1 MKKVSVEVLED
12 ASHPEGGYAV
22 LLLRDVASLP
32 DGATFRLKPVEARG
46 NNDLASGEAWPQGE
60 LTPRA
65 IRAATGGIEIL
76 IGPDIVECAALLPG
90 TLGVIEVRS
99 AGVRGEFLW
108 PSIKPT
114 ARPRRRN
121 LTVVKPTR
129 PASAGSSETKAKAS
143 TGVAVTPAAALE
155 TAVANSA
162 PARMLR
168 EASGGGVA
176 NQQTLDASAAGHV
189 PVTALDHD
197 TPATASVAEA
207 MGGNVV
213 QLSAAR
219 EAMHVSVPREV
230 DATAS
235 SDSDA
240 ERIAGTKAGKKENPP
255 RYSIS
260 RQGAFIAASS
270 VMLISGAV
278 LLFGGKPGDG
288 NPFAPV
294 TIAAR
299 PTSPPFETARTM
311 PADQPEKAPALP
323 PLVDNEA
330 VDPAATPRDG
340 GSANNASNSTPDA
353 SVSEG
358 QSAPVQASPAVP
370 APVPVPVPVPEVTLR
385 MRGGGFQI
393 AGELKGF
400 DGTKYVISTRAAG
413 VLTMDASRFE
423 CIGEACGRPV
433 AAILPLSE
441 RPSPVKPDVFRIEGA
456 SSLAA
461 EFIPQLI
468 RDYASSIGAS
478 VGEQRR
484 ETGRGMLY
492 RILDGRGVELAAID
506 VNASGTA
513 SGLLSLERGSAAI
526 ALIDKPLLSETEPR
540 ALAVARGRQRQPAAA
555 QQTEIIVGLDG
566 IAAVAAPAS
575 ALASISLDNL
585 AKVAAGQITDW
596 YELGQSPG
604 AIQLYLPPDG
614 AGSLDS
620 FARQVLKPRGLDYAR
635 QARRMLSEAEAAD
648 AAAKDP
654 RGLALVSLAAQRSAR
669 AINLETACGLVVRPT
684 SFAVKTGEYP
694 LVRRLSLQFAP
705 QLAQPSARG
714 LARVA
719 QSGEVVNAIG
729 AGRIVDQSISSL
741 PIEEQAER
749 MAWAANAPP
758 SAFDAAELR
767 QMLNDLGGASRLSV
781 TFRFVPGTN
790 ELDTR
795 SRREIQRLAAALKE
809 PELAGKRII
818 LAGFTDGAGRF
829 QANMAAAAR
838 RAAQVRSLLLQAA
851 GSGLDVKLVQSKGY
865 GPLAPVGCNGT
876 PEGTRLNRRVEAW
889 VSG

>member
-22 LLLRDVASLP
+22 LMLRDVSSLP

-46 NNDLASGEAWPQGE
+46 SNDLVPGEAWPQGE
-60 LTPRA
+60 LRPRA

-76 IGPDIVECAALLPG
+76 VGPEIVECAALLPG

-121 LTVVKPTR
+121 LTVVKPPKAA
-129 PASAGSSETKAKAS
+129 PATSQVTTTAG
-143 TGVAVTPAAALE
+143 AVQE
-155 TAVANSA
+155 AVGNTA

-168 EASGGGVA
+168 EAGGGGMTSQLA
-176 NQQTLDASAAGHV
+176 MDATGGGLV

-197 TPATASVAEA
+197 IPATASVAEA
-207 MGGNVV
+207 IGGNVV
-213 QLSAAR
+213 HLSVAR
-219 EAMHVSVPREV
+219 EAAQ
-230 DATAS
+230 ATAS
-235 SDSDA
+235 READRNAEGESDA
-240 ERIAGTKAGKKENPP
+240 QRKTGAPAGSQVIAV
-255 RYSIS
+255 S
-260 RQGAFIAASS
+260 RHRTLIAASI
-270 VMLISGAV
+270 VMLVSGAV
-278 LLFGGKPGDG
+278 LVLGGKLDFGRSSSPDAGSAG
-288 NPFAPV
+288 LIPLPV
-294 TIAAR
+294 
-299 PTSPPFETARTM
+299 ETAR
-311 PADQPEKAPALP
+311 
-323 PLVDNEA
+323 
-330 VDPAATPRDG
+330 
-340 GSANNASNSTPDA
+340 
-353 SVSEG
+353 
-358 QSAPVQASPAVP
+358 AVP
-370 APVPVPVPVPEVTLR
+370 AEPSAKASALSSPRGEEGVDLATTQQEAASETAPATHVAAVSAEPPSAAPSSPPPTVPVAEVTLR

-400 DGTKYVISTRAAG
+400 DGAKYVISTRAAG
-413 VLTMDASRFE
+413 VLTMDAARFE

-456 SSLAA
+456 PSLAA

-468 RDYASSIGAS
+468 RDYAASIGAS
-478 VGEQRR
+478 VGEQPR
-484 ETGRGMLY
+484 ENGRGNVY
-492 RILDGRGVELAAID
+492 RILDARGAELAAID
-506 VNASGTA
+506 VNYSGTA
-513 SGLLSLERGSAAI
+513 SGLLALEKGAAAI
-526 ALIDKPLLSETEPR
+526 ALIDKPLLPETEPR
-540 ALAVARGRQRQPAAA
+540 AAAVARGRSRQPAAA
-555 QQTEIIVGLDG
+555 QQTEIVVGLDG
-566 IAAVAAPAS
+566 IAAVAASAS
-575 ALASISLDNL
+575 APASISLDNL

-614 AGSLDS
+614 ASSLDA

-635 QARRMLSEAEAAD
+635 QARRMPSEADAAD

-654 RGLALVSLAAQRSAR
+654 RGIALVSLAAQRGAR
-669 AINLETACGLVVRPT
+669 AINLETSCGLVVKPT

-694 LVRRLSLQFAP
+694 LVRRLSLQLAP

-719 QSGEVVNAIG
+719 QSADVAGAIG
-729 AGRIVDQSISSL
+729 AGRIVDQSIASL
-741 PIEEQAER
+741 PIEEQSER
-749 MAWAANAPP
+749 LAWAANAPP
-758 SAFDAAELR
+758 STFDAAELR
-767 QMLNDLGGASRLSV
+767 QLLGDLAGASRLSV
-781 TFRFVPGTN
+781 TFRFVAGTN
-790 ELDTR
+790 ELDAR
-795 SRREIQRLAAALKE
+795 SRREVQRLAAALKE

-829 QANMAAAAR
+829 QANMAASSR
-838 RAAQVRSLLLQAA
+838 RAAQVRSLLLQAT
-851 GSGLDVKLVQSKGY
+851 GSGLDAKRVQSKGY

>member
-1 MKKVSVEVLED
+1 MKKVNVEVLED
-12 ASHPEGGYAV
+12 TSHPEGGYAV
-22 LLLRDVASLP
+22 LLLRDVPSLP

-46 NNDLASGEAWPQGE
+46 NNDLASSEAWPQGE
-60 LTPRA
+60 ITPRA
-65 IRAATGGIEIL
+65 IRAAIGGIEIL
-76 IGPDIVECAALLPG
+76 VGPEIVECAALLPG

-121 LTVVKPTR
+121 LTVVKPAR
-129 PASAGSSETKAKAS
+129 SATAGAHG
-143 TGVAVTPAAALE
+143 TGAANARATTGAAQEAVGK
-155 TAVANSA
+155 SM

-168 EASGGGVA
+168 EASGGGMA
-176 NQQTLDASAAGHV
+176 NQPPMLAPADGLV

-197 TPATASVAEA
+197 IPAAASVAEA

-213 QLSAAR
+213 QLSVAR
-219 EAMHVSVPREV
+219 EAADAAALQEADESVVSESG
-230 DATAS
+230 AQCKS
-235 SDSDA
+235 
-240 ERIAGTKAGKKENPP
+240 GTKAGWPM
-255 RYSIS
+255 SGIS
-260 RQGAFIAASS
+260 RRATLAAASI
-270 VMLISGAV
+270 VMLVSGAV
-278 LLFGGKPGDG
+278 LVLVGRLDTG
-288 NPFAPV
+288 
-294 TIAAR
+294 R
-299 PTSPPFETARTM
+299 PPSLETRPAGSIPPPIETARAA
-311 PADQPEKAPALP
+311 PAEQPEKVPALP
-323 PLVDNEA
+323 SPRGDEA
-330 VDPAATPRDG
+330 SDPAVMQREAASETVPTTHVTTV
-340 GSANNASNSTPDA
+340 SAEPP
-353 SVSEG
+353 
-358 QSAPVQASPAVP
+358 SAAPSSPP
-370 APVPVPVPVPEVTLR
+370 PPVPVPEVTLR

-400 DGTKYVISTRAAG
+400 DGSKYVISTRAAG

-441 RPSPVKPDVFRIEGA
+441 RPSPLKPDAFRIEGA
-456 SSLAA
+456 PSLAA

-468 RDYASSIGAS
+468 RDYAASIGAR
-478 VGEQRR
+478 VGEQPR
-484 ETGRGMLY
+484 ETGRGVVY
-492 RILDGRGVELAAID
+492 RILDARGVELAAIE
-506 VNASGTA
+506 VNSSGTA

-526 ALIDKPLLSETEPR
+526 ALLDKPLLPEAEPR
-540 ALAVARGRQRQPAAA
+540 AVAAGRRPARQPAAA
-555 QQTEIIVGLDG
+555 QQTEIGVGFDG

-575 ALASISLDNL
+575 APASISLDNL

-596 YELGQSPG
+596 YELGQPPG
-604 AIQLYLPPDG
+604 TIQLYLPPDG
-614 AGSLDS
+614 AGSVDS

-635 QARRMLSEAEAAD
+635 HARRMPSEAAAAD
-648 AAAKDP
+648 AATNDP
-654 RGLALVSLAAQRSAR
+654 RGIALVSIAAQRNASAL
-669 AINLETACGLVVRPT
+669 NLETACGLVVRPT

-694 LVRRLSLQFAP
+694 LVRRLSLQLAP
-705 QLAQPSARG
+705 HLTQPSARG

-719 QSGEVVNAIG
+719 QSAEVAGAVG
-729 AGRIVDQSISSL
+729 AGRIVDQSIASL

-758 SAFDAAELR
+758 STFDAAELR
-767 QMLNDLGGASRLSV
+767 QLLGDLAGASRLSV
-781 TFRFVPGTN
+781 TFRFVAGTN
-790 ELDTR
+790 ELDAR
-795 SRREIQRLAAALKE
+795 SRREVQRLAAALKE

-829 QANMAAAAR
+829 QANMAAASR

-851 GSGLDVKLVQSKGY
+851 GAGLDVKLVQSKGY

>member
-1 MKKVSVEVLED
+1 MRKVSVEVLED

-22 LLLRDVASLP
+22 LMLRDVSSLP

-46 NNDLASGEAWPQGE
+46 SNDLVPGEAWPQGE
-60 LTPRA
+60 LRPRA

-76 IGPDIVECAALLPG
+76 VGPEIVECAALLPG
-90 TLGVIEVRS
+90 TLGVIEVLS

-121 LTVVKPTR
+121 LTVVKPPKAA
-129 PASAGSSETKAKAS
+129 PAPSQVTTTAG
-143 TGVAVTPAAALE
+143 AVQE
-155 TAVANSA
+155 AVGNTA

-168 EASGGGVA
+168 EASGGGMTS
-176 NQQTLDASAAGHV
+176 QLPIDATGGGLV

-197 TPATASVAEA
+197 IPATASVAEA
-207 MGGNVV
+207 IGGNVV
-213 QLSAAR
+213 HLSVAR
-219 EAMHVSVPREV
+219 EAAQATAPREAERNV
-230 DATAS
+230 EGE
-235 SDSDA
+235 SDA
-240 ERIAGTKAGKKENPP
+240 QRKTGAPAGSSGIAV
-255 RYSIS
+255 S
-260 RQGAFIAASS
+260 RHRTLIAASI
-270 VMLISGAV
+270 VMLVSGAV
-278 LLFGGKPGDG
+278 LVLGGKLDFERSSWPDTRAAG
-288 NPFAPV
+288 PIPPPV
-294 TIAAR
+294 
-299 PTSPPFETARTM
+299 ETVRAV
-311 PADQPEKAPALP
+311 PAEPSEKASALSSHRG
-323 PLVDNEA
+323 EEG
-330 VDPAATPRDG
+330 VDPATTQRESASETAPATLVTTVTAEPP
-340 GSANNASNSTPDA
+340 S
-353 SVSEG
+353 
-358 QSAPVQASPAVP
+358 SPP
-370 APVPVPVPVPEVTLR
+370 PPVPVPEVTLR

-400 DGTKYVISTRAAG
+400 DGAKYVISTRAAG
-413 VLTMDASRFE
+413 VLTMDAARFE

-456 SSLAA
+456 PSLAA

-468 RDYASSIGAS
+468 RDYAASIGAS
-478 VGEQRR
+478 VGEQQR
-484 ETGRGMLY
+484 ENGRGVVY
-492 RILDGRGVELAAID
+492 RILDARGAELAAID
-506 VNASGTA
+506 VNSSGTA
-513 SGLLSLERGSAAI
+513 SGLLALERGAAAI
-526 ALIDKPLLSETEPR
+526 ALIDKPLLPETEPR
-540 ALAVARGRQRQPAAA
+540 AAAVARGRSRQPAAT
-555 QQTEIIVGLDG
+555 QLTEIVVGLDG
-566 IAAVAAPAS
+566 IAAVAASAS
-575 ALASISLDNL
+575 APASISLDNL

-614 AGSLDS
+614 AGSLDA

-635 QARRMLSEAEAAD
+635 QARRMPSEADAAD

-654 RGLALVSLAAQRSAR
+654 RGIALVSLAAQRSAR
-669 AINLETACGLVVRPT
+669 AINLETSCGLVVKPT

-694 LVRRLSLQFAP
+694 LVRRLSLHLAP

-719 QSGEVVNAIG
+719 QSADVAGAIG
-729 AGRIVDQSISSL
+729 AGRIVDQSIASL

-749 MAWAANAPP
+749 LAWAANAPP
-758 SAFDAAELR
+758 STFDAAELR
-767 QMLNDLGGASRLSV
+767 QLLGDLGGASRLSV
-781 TFRFVPGTN
+781 TFRFVAGTN
-790 ELDTR
+790 ELDAR
-795 SRREIQRLAAALKE
+795 SRREVQRLAAALKE

-829 QANMAAAAR
+829 QANMAASSR
-838 RAAQVRSLLLQAA
+838 RAAQVRSLLLQAT
-851 GSGLDVKLVQSKGY
+851 GSGLDAKRVQSKGY